1 MKWYRPGDVLREFLP
16 TNNLDG
22 DAESASAMTLAFA
35 RNGTV
40 DVAVTVTATLKGT
53 GLYELVATIPAD
65 YEYGDHVAVLV
76 LATVNDTTAWFTAV
90 SERLIDM
97 PTAAALAAS
106 IGAGQINII
115 SPFDL
120 GDAVNVYAGDDYSS
134 ANGTALTIS
143 ITDRAD
149 LIGMTPKIYLYADEL
164 ITAEAAPV
172 VSATQSIE
180 FEFTK
185 AQTGTLRYGAG
196 GNPHEGRYQVKFI
209 DPAGKVETTVDAI
222 LYVRKGLNL

>member
-40 DVAVTVTATLKGT
+40 DVAVTVTATAKGT

-115 SPFDL
+115 SPFEL
-120 GDAVNVYAGDDYSS
+120 GGAVNVYAGDDY
-134 ANGTALTIS
+134 AKGNGTALTIS
-143 ITDRAD
+143 ITDRDD
-149 LIGMTPKIYLYADEL
+149 LVGMTPWIYLNSDQTIVATAD
-164 ITAEAAPV
+164 PV
-172 VSATQSIE
+172 TNGTQSIE
-180 FEFTK
+180 FEFTRE
-185 AQTGTLRYGAG
+185 QTATLRPGAG
-196 GNPHEGRYQVKFI
+196 GDAREGRYQVKFV
-209 DPAGKVETTVDAI
+209 DADGNVETTVDAI